1 MCVTPNMKLI
11 YCNLFHRALID
22 KNKSLKKELLHER
35 QSRVNLE
42 KETNQIRKYG
52 QESWQ
57 NIVDLQN
64 LLQEKENFI
73 QNINFTHQKELED
86 FAFKLAEREAM
97 IKRVLKAK
105 TAQQASTKI

>member
-1 MCVTPNMKLI
+1 MKLI
-11 YCNLFHRALID
+11 NYNLFSRALID
-22 KNKSLKKELLHER
+22 KNKSLKKEVLHER

-42 KETNQIRKYG
+42 TETNQIRKYG

-64 LLQEKENFI
+64 LLQEKENVI

-86 FAFKLAEREAM
+86 YAFKLEEREAM
-97 IKRVLKAK
+97 LKKVLKVK
-105 TAQQASTKI
+105 IAQQASTKI